1 MGTDARLVS
10 GRHSNGAALMLDRF
24 RKTLQQTETVFI
36 PLEYE
41 LDLDDQ
47 GRHLVRIYARWEQGR
62 QQIHNV
68 AELWQYGFNETIE
81 TEEGQW
87 VYLVSDE
94 DQQIFFSLR
103 SMNPLVWEDGTLVFD
118 IEPPVLSFLR
128 AKTQVRESE
137 AAEQI
142 QILADPLQPTLN
154 IDYEPDQGLQIQS
167 GFTLNG
173 NPDLIPADEIHPTPS
188 GRFVRAGNTFAPRDE
203 ISPQAAAIL
212 QNPHVVIQR
221 HNIPEFIQR
230 DLVMLKT
237 EFNAVLTD
245 LAQQIQVIDETFQPT
260 VHVKKNDR
268 GWLDFEV
275 DYKAGGY
282 SLPPGLL
289 TEKGGDRFIQVDDT
303 TWVQFDPETVN
314 NVAAEMDG
322 LAATQVD
329 AGYRLPISEFAN
341 LEEFIT
347 DIGGKAELSKA
358 YQEFLDQ
365 LTGFEADEHFAFS
378 PKFEAHLDTVGLQL
392 RPYQRAGI
400 HWLHWLQRN
409 FLHGILADDMGL
421 GKTLQSVCALR
432 LAYELTRAK
441 QHSLVIAPKSV
452 LQHWAREIRRGFPGM
467 RVYLYHGAN
476 RQKNVLD
483 SDLPYILITTYD
495 VVARDVD
502 DLARVPFFY
511 LILDEATKI
520 KNPDTQRTL
529 AIKALNATHRLAL
542 SGTPVENRPAE
553 LWSLFDFLM
562 RGHLGKY
569 GTFVRVYESDILAG
583 KAAASKRLGRRI
595 KPFILRRKKETV
607 AQDLPEKVAI
617 NEWCELTHEQKQLY
631 GGLQDQV
638 LDIRSALKRGEQVN
652 YTANVLPVLMHLKMI
667 CNHPYLVTGQL
678 EPIYGR
684 SGKFDWIT
692 EKIDTILARG
702 EKIVIFSHFLKMLD
716 LFEHVIDEREVPY
729 IRIDGGTEN
738 RQNLIDEFNE
748 GEAQVAL
755 LSLMA
760 AGYGITLT
768 AANHVIHADRWWNPA
783 VEDQATDRVHRIG
796 QDKTVFVYNI
806 MTTGTLEER
815 IEQMLDEK
823 RGMADQI
830 VGEAVSGARKWTR
843 DELVELLRALD

>member
-1 MGTDARLVS
+1 
-10 GRHSNGAALMLDRF
+10 MLDRF
-24 RKTLQQTETVFI
+24 RKTLRRTETVYI
-36 PLEYE
+36 PLEY
-41 LDLDDQ
+41 DLDMDEQ
-47 GRHLVRIYARWEQGR
+47 GRHLVRIYAGWEQGR
-62 QQIHNV
+62 QPIGNV
-68 AELWQYGFNETIE
+68 TELWQYGFNETVE
-81 TEEGQW
+81 SEEGDW
-87 VYLVSDE
+87 VYLVSEE
-94 DQQIFFSLR
+94 DQQILFALR
-103 SMNPLVWEDGTLVFD
+103 SMDPYIWEDGTLEFD

-128 AKTQVRESE
+128 AKDQIQESA
-137 AAEQI
+137 AAEQL

-154 IDYEPDQGLQIQS
+154 IDYEPNEGLQIQT
-167 GFTLNG
+167 GFTLDGDPN
-173 NPDLIPADEIHPTPS
+173 LIAADEVHPTPS
-188 GRFVRAGNTFAPRDE
+188 GRFVRVGNHFAPQDK
-203 ISPQAAAIL
+203 ISPRAEAIL
-212 QNPHVVIQR
+212 KNPHVLIQR
-221 HNIPEFIQR
+221 QNIPEFIQR
-230 DLVMLKT
+230 DLVMLTT

-245 LAQQIQVIDETFQPT
+245 LAQQIQVIDETFTPT
-260 VHVKKNDR
+260 VHVKKDDR

-275 DYKAGGY
+275 DYKAGDY
-282 SLPPGLL
+282 TLPPGLL
-289 TEKGGDRFIQVDDT
+289 AENKGDRFIQVDDT
-303 TWVQFDPETVN
+303 IWVQMDPETVG
-314 NVAAEMDG
+314 NVSAEIDE

-329 AGYRLPISEFAN
+329 TGYRLPISEFAD
-341 LEEFIT
+341 LEEFIS

-365 LTGFEADEHFAFS
+365 LTGFEADERFAFS
-378 PKFEAHLDTVGLQL
+378 PEFEAHLDAIDLHL

-400 HWLHWLQRN
+400 HWLNWLQRH

-432 LAYELTRAK
+432 LAYEQTGAE

-452 LQHWAREIRRGFPGM
+452 IQHWAREIRRAFPGM
-467 RVYLYHGAN
+467 RVYLYHGSN
-476 RQKNVLD
+476 RQKNILD
-483 SDLPYILITTYD
+483 SDLPYVLITTYD
-495 VVARDVD
+495 VVARDLD

-520 KNPDTQRTL
+520 KNPATQPTL

-595 KPFILRRKKETV
+595 KPFLLRRKKETV

-617 NEWCELTHEQKQLY
+617 NEWCELSPEQKQLY

-678 EPIYGR
+678 EPIYER
-684 SGKFDWIT
+684 SGKFDWIM
-692 EKIDTILARG
+692 EKVDAILARG
-702 EKIVIFSHFLKMLD
+702 EKVVIFSHFLKMLD
-716 LFEHVIDEREVPY
+716 LFEHVIADRQVPY
-729 IRIDGGTEN
+729 IRIDGSTDN
-738 RQNLIDEFNE
+738 RQALIDEFNQ

-768 AANHVIHADRWWNPA
+768 AANHVIHADRWWNRA